1 MLSSATAPSSLLGT
15 SRGAQAT
22 SPLQRL
28 LEVRDTTSFLPSE
41 LLQVAGFTREK
52 GCPGFSP
59 RVSIPCPCL
68 YGLIRS
74 RLHARG
80 RCELSSALAGFMSL
94 PSGGRSER
102 GPHIGIP
109 LDTFHPVT
117 PVGLPPYLEG
127 SVGSVALDTS
137 YDPVRLHTSI
147 CSQPPHFNGVLLT
160 AVNSASE
167 ASVLQQEVS
176 SLLLK

>member
-1 MLSSATAPSSLLGT
+1 MYLSISEMLSPPTAPSSLLGT
-15 SRGAQAT
+15 SRGAQST
-22 SPLQRL
+22 SPLQQL
-28 LEVRDTTSFLPSE
+28 LKIRDTSSFLPSE
-41 LLQVAGFTREK
+41 LLQVAGFVHVRRL
-52 GCPGFSP
+52 SL

-74 RLHARG
+74 CPHARG
-80 RCELSSALAGFMSL
+80 RCELSSASAGFMSL

-102 GPHIGIP
+102 GPHVGIP

-127 SVGSVALDTS
+127 SAGSVTLDSS

-147 CSQPPHFNGVLLT
+147 C
-160 AVNSASE
+160 
-167 ASVLQQEVS
+167 
-176 SLLLK
+176 